1 MLTPLVYLAILPLVT
16 GWCSVNEIARA
27 VGAHGK
33 LIPAC
38 PTNAHIRKVIRIVEP
53 LVVDAADDEKSFTFP
68 NFVEGLF
75 LGNIPIRTYGADWL
89 HWYGEGFRFRFVRF
103 GRCSLPFDAW
113 GRNHHIDAWRWLIRN
128 QGAQRIAIWPRTMFV
143 AFGIKRRGL
152 PVVNCEDMACRR
164 HHRGGGPAEIGRD
177 DAYLGRNSRAVF
189 FYNPNAISDYDGTVD
204 HRLLFNTFGKR
215 HILFMSLIR
224 VLDYI
229 DHRDQQDCCCRPR
242 EEGIDHG
249 YPIGFWFGLFAGWIC
264 LSAGFWHLRY
274 SPDAPRLTIGVCFLL
289 VGAALTV
296 VVASL

>member
-128 QGAQRIAIWPRTMFV
+128 QGAQRIAIWPRTCSLHSGSNGAGCPLLIAKIWPAV
-143 AFGIKRRGL
+143 VIIGAVDL
-152 PVVNCEDMACRR
+152 PKL
-164 HHRGGGPAEIGRD
+164 AETTR
-177 DAYLGRNSRAVF
+177 
-189 FYNPNAISDYDGTVD
+189 T
-204 HRLLFNTFGKR
+204 
-215 HILFMSLIR
+215 
-224 VLDYI
+224 
-229 DHRDQQDCCCRPR
+229 
-242 EEGIDHG
+242 
-249 YPIGFWFGLFAGWIC
+249 
-264 LSAGFWHLRY
+264 
-274 SPDAPRLTIGVCFLL
+274 L
-289 VGAALTV
+289 VGTPALFFSTIPTPFPIMTGRLII
-296 VVASL
+296 ACCSILLARDTFCL